1 MNEILFEASYT
12 RIELDAENRVI
23 ILRLIGVINHED
35 YKNMWNTFI
44 DKVQEYDIQ
53 KMIADQTA
61 LERSGME
68 SKAWLVAKWF
78 PKVRKILGNDIKI
91 ALVTSRSL
99 FTRIGGEY
107 IVNAVRSMSKFDIR
121 MYNTFDAALEWLKEP
136 PKTPEN

>member
-1 MNEILFEASYT
+1 MNEILFEAPYT
-12 RIELDAENRVI
+12 RIEMDAENRVI
-23 ILRLIGVINHED
+23 ILRLIGVIGHDD
-35 YKNMWNTFI
+35 YKNMWNTLI
-44 DKVQEYDIQ
+44 EKVQEHNIQ
-53 KMIADQTA
+53 KMIADQTT

-121 MYNTFDAALEWLKEP
+121 MYNTFDAALEWLKELP
-136 PKTPEN
+136 NSPEN